1 MVDFD
6 ALVLAPTM
14 NLFARPVQIVP
25 IKSKPNTPVPYA
37 ARGIWSVRNIDVP
50 MEDSSIYSDTIYTL
64 GIRLSEF
71 DVVPVPEDKVIVDGI
86 AYLIDDLDPDGQGG
100 SVISLKSITAP

>member
-14 NLFARPVQIVP
+14 NLFARTVQIVP
-25 IKSKPNTPVPYA
+25 IKSKPNTPAPYA
-37 ARGIWSVRNIDVP
+37 ARGIWSARNIDVP

-71 DVVPVPEDKVIVDGI
+71 DVVPVPEDKVIVDGVT
-86 AYLIDDLDPDGQGG
+86 YLIDDLDPDGQGG

>member
-1 MVDFD
+1 MVDFSR
-6 ALVLAPTM
+6 LTL
-14 NLFARPVQIVP
+14 RPCMGSFGKAVQIVP
-25 IKSKPNTPVPYA
+25 VKSKPNTPAPYA

-71 DVVPVPEDKVIVDGI
+71 DVVPVPEDKIIVDGVT
-86 AYLIDDLDPDGQGG
+86 YLIDDLDPDGQGG